1 MSWALTVRPKSE
13 LKRML
18 HVATT
23 QETLA
28 NTSAIGKIS
37 CRPRSQAD
45 MWSFQGRAL
54 LPSIVVSAEI
64 RSKRLLMRD
73 RCDPQLK
80 ASARHH
86 ATKHHNTTQHNT
98 PPISSPGYIQC
109 FSSTILLPSSQFIPL
124 FKTDPSIPP
133 DLAWSRDPARSVSRN
148 LWSNSGGR
156 RDRGRPSIL
165 LWILRRKAAGEVD
178 PCRPFQG
185 QS

>member
-28 NTSAIGKIS
+28 NTSTIGKIS

-73 RCDPQLK
+73 RWIRNSRTLHDTTLQ
-80 ASARHH
+80 
-86 ATKHHNTTQHNT
+86 NTTPHHTT
-98 PPISSPGYIQC
+98 PHHTTLHLLFQVQIICNASRAQCFFPPHISSRSSRLTPLSRPCLESRPPPGLSPATC
-109 FSSTILLPSSQFIPL
+109 GATVGDAETEGGPPFCCGFCRERLLE
-124 FKTDPSIPP
+124 K
-133 DLAWSRDPARSVSRN
+133 
-148 LWSNSGGR
+148 
-156 RDRGRPSIL
+156 
-165 LWILRRKAAGEVD
+165 
-178 PCRPFQG
+178 
-185 QS
+185 